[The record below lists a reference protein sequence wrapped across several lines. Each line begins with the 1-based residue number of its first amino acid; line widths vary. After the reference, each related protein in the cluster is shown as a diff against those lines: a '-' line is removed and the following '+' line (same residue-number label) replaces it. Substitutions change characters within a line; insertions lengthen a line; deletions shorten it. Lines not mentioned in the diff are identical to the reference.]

1 MKNYKV
7 VLKLPS
13 GYEGSSLFRT
23 KQQARDFI
31 KGHLRLQEHQY
42 IKVFEI
48 STVEKEIEFEV

>member
-7 VLKLPS
+7 VVRLPS

-31 KGHLRLQEHQY
+31 KGHLRLKEHQN

-48 STVEKEIEFEV
+48 STTEKEIEFEV